1 MQKLMDMVTAKLV
14 TEGVVKACDKEWFA
28 YGLEKRIL
36 TIFTAIPFL
45 IIAIA
50 LSDIWTAV
58 MYLCSFYFL
67 RVRTNGYHAKTIVSC
82 IAWSLILELCFVLW
96 FLPKLNT
103 IGSICVVNVVAAI
116 VVFAFAPVNNSNIH
130 FDEAELQAGRV
141 KARQRMVLLFAFAIV
156 LYMLSFISA
165 VKGITL
171 GNSMATLLLVI
182 GKIKEGVFTDENTER
197 AQDKN

>member
-1 MQKLMDMVTAKLV
+1 MQKLMDMVSAKLV

-28 YGLEKRIL
+28 YGLERRIL

-130 FDEAELQAGRV
+130 FDEAELQAVRV
-141 KARQRMVLLFAFAIV
+141 KARQRIRHYDSELQRNIFGYSANCF
-156 LYMLSFISA
+156 LS
-165 VKGITL
+165 
-171 GNSMATLLLVI
+171 
-182 GKIKEGVFTDENTER
+182 
-197 AQDKN
+197 

>member
-14 TEGVVKACDKEWFA
+14 TEEVVKACDKEWFA
-28 YGLEKRIL
+28 YGLEKRVL

-103 IGSICVVNVVAAI
+103 IGSICVVNVVKDDTYVTLYNHTD
-116 VVFAFAPVNNSNIH
+116 VVVRAKASTSAQKVHTLYVGDTVYIYKWIYGTADDYDWASIRH
-130 FDEAELQAGRV
+130 YDSELQRNIFGYSANY
-141 KARQRMVLLFAFAIV
+141 F
-156 LYMLSFISA
+156 LS
-165 VKGITL
+165 
-171 GNSMATLLLVI
+171 
-182 GKIKEGVFTDENTER
+182 
-197 AQDKN
+197 

>member
-67 RVRTNGYHAKTIVSC
+67 RVRTNGYVPTRVITHNTHLR
-82 IAWSLILELCFVLW
+82 WSE
-96 FLPKLNT
+96 K
-103 IGSICVVNVVAAI
+103 
-116 VVFAFAPVNNSNIH
+116 
-130 FDEAELQAGRV
+130 
-141 KARQRMVLLFAFAIV
+141 
-156 LYMLSFISA
+156 
-165 VKGITL
+165 
-171 GNSMATLLLVI
+171 
-182 GKIKEGVFTDENTER
+182 
-197 AQDKN
+197 

>member
-14 TEGVVKACDKEWFA
+14 TEEVVKACDKEWFA
-28 YGLEKRIL
+28 YGLEKRVL

-96 FLPKLNT
+96 FLQN
-103 IGSICVVNVVAAI
+103 
-116 VVFAFAPVNNSNIH
+116 
-130 FDEAELQAGRV
+130 
-141 KARQRMVLLFAFAIV
+141 
-156 LYMLSFISA
+156 
-165 VKGITL
+165 
-171 GNSMATLLLVI
+171 
-182 GKIKEGVFTDENTER
+182 
-197 AQDKN
+197 

>member
-58 MYLCSFYFL
+58 MYVTLYNHTDVVVRAKASTSAQKVHTLYVGDTVYIYKWIYGTADDYDWASIRHYDSELQRNIFGYSANYFL
-67 RVRTNGYHAKTIVSC
+67 S
-82 IAWSLILELCFVLW
+82 
-96 FLPKLNT
+96 
-103 IGSICVVNVVAAI
+103 
-116 VVFAFAPVNNSNIH
+116 
-130 FDEAELQAGRV
+130 
-141 KARQRMVLLFAFAIV
+141 
-156 LYMLSFISA
+156 
-165 VKGITL
+165 
-171 GNSMATLLLVI
+171 
-182 GKIKEGVFTDENTER
+182 
-197 AQDKN
+197 